1 MRVQISDRLRLAL
14 SLLIPSAGGLCYLYA
29 FDAPARLL
37 AVNAGALALA
47 LAWIMLGRAPAS
59 RNLRLA
65 LAVAAALGLFVP
77 LLLGPEVGGVTR
89 WLPAGPVALHSGPLL
104 LPLITVIAAREPRF
118 GPALLALAGAAL
130 ALQPDAAALFGLAAA
145 GVVLAAIHRSLA
157 FALVTASGA
166 ALAVLTFSAGTL
178 EPQVFTEGVLAQVAA
193 QSWLAAAVLAA
204 VLLLVPLWV
213 LPIRDE
219 TRPLAALLV
228 ALGAVASLAPFP
240 YPLIGYGAS
249 SILGFGLALGLARH
263 TSARDGHFLATP

>member
-1 MRVQISDRLRLAL
+1 MRVQFPDRLRFAL
-14 SLLIPSAGGLCYLYA
+14 PLLIPSAGGLCYLYA

-37 AVNAGALALA
+37 AINAGALALA

-65 LAVAAALGLFVP
+65 LATAAALGLFAP

-89 WLPAGPVALHSGPLL
+89 WLPAGPVAFHSGTLL

-118 GPALLALAGAAL
+118 GPALLALAGAAF

-145 GVVLAAIHRSLA
+145 GVVLAAIHRSRA
-157 FALVTASGA
+157 FALVTASSA
-166 ALAVLTFSAGTL
+166 ALAILTFNAGTL

-193 QSWLAAAVLAA
+193 QSWFAATALAAL
-204 VLLLVPLWV
+204 LLLVPLWV

-240 YPLIGYGAS
+240 YPLIGYGAAP
-249 SILGFGLALGLARH
+249 ILGFGLALGLARH